1 MDSQVIWTKNEN
13 NTLDRVLGI
22 NSNTLL
28 TTNKNIS
35 QLSDVDASGVSSQ
48 KALIYN
54 SSTEKWE
61 AALPNFRD
69 LGDVV
74 ITSPQGGDSIKWN
87 STTSK
92 WVNRQLG
99 YAILTISGRIK
110 DSKFAVSDTYFNL
123 LNPDNYE
130 PDTFV
135 ISPFS
140 SSGIN
145 IDTTTTFNVNG
156 LTSGAN
162 YRVEC
167 NFNYYY
173 TAGGNGVLTLQGAN
187 AAGGQLSFNSIGI
200 NTLARVLAA
209 SMTFVRNDIT
219 AVTFNTKQ
227 NTFSAASFVGLTPTN
242 VNITMSIIE
251 M

>member
-1 MDSQVIWTKNEN
+1 MDSQIIWTKNEN
-13 NTLDRVLGI
+13 GTLDRVLGI

-35 QLSDVDASGVSSQ
+35 QLSDVDATGVSSQ

-54 SSTEKWE
+54 STTEKWE
-61 AALPNFRD
+61 ASLPNFAD

-87 STTSK
+87 STSNK

-99 YAILTISGRIK
+99 YAVITISGRIK
-110 DSKFAVSDTYFNL
+110 DSKYAVNDIYFNL

-145 IDTTTTFNVNG
+145 IDTTTTFNING
-156 LTSGAN
+156 LITGAN
-162 YRVEC
+162 YRAEC

-173 TAGGNGVLTLQGAN
+173 TAGGNGAFTIQAAN
-187 AAGGQLSFNSIGI
+187 AVGGQLSFNSIGL
-200 NTLARVLAA
+200 NPLARVLTS
-209 SMTFVRNDIT
+209 SMTFVRNDLT
-219 AVTFNTKQ
+219 TVTFNAKQ
-227 NTFSAASFVGLTPTN
+227 NTFSQPSFVGLTPTN
-242 VNITMSIIE
+242 VNITISIIE

>member
-13 NTLDRVLGI
+13 GTLDRVLGI
-22 NSNTLL
+22 NNTLL

-35 QLSDVDASGVSSQ
+35 QLSDVDATGVSSQ

-61 AALPNFRD
+61 AALPTFAG

-87 STTSK
+87 STSSK

-99 YAILTISGRIK
+99 YAIITISGRLK
-110 DSKFAVSDTYFNL
+110 DSKIAVNDTYFNL

-145 IDTTTTFNVNG
+145 VDTTTTFNVNG
-156 LTSGAN
+156 LTTGAN
-162 YRVEC
+162 YRCEC

-173 TAGGNGVLTLQGAN
+173 TTGGNGTVTLQAAN
-187 AAGGQLSFNSIGI
+187 AIGGQLSFNSIGA
-200 NTLARVLAA
+200 NALARVLAA

-219 AVTFNTKQ
+219 AVTFNVRQ

>member
-1 MDSQVIWTKNEN
+1 MDSQIIWTKNEN
-13 NTLDRVLGI
+13 GTLDRVLGI

-35 QLSDVDASGVSSQ
+35 QLSDVDATGVSSQ

-54 SSTEKWE
+54 STTEKWE
-61 AALPNFRD
+61 AALPTFAG

-87 STTSK
+87 STSNK

-99 YAILTISGRIK
+99 YAIITISGRIK
-110 DSKFAVSDTYFNL
+110 DSKYAVNDIYFNL

-145 IDTTTTFNVNG
+145 VDTTTNFNING
-156 LTSGAN
+156 LVTGVN
-162 YRVEC
+162 YRVEF

-173 TAGGNGVLTLQGAN
+173 TGGGNGVATLQATNSGA
-187 AAGGQLSFNSIGI
+187 QVSFNSLSIYS
-200 NTLARVLAA
+200 LARVMTA
-209 SMTFVRNDIT
+209 SMTFVSNTLT
-219 AVTFNTKQ
+219 AVTFNAKQ
-227 NTFSAASFVGLTPTN
+227 NTFGSGASFVGLTPTN
-242 VNITMSIIE
+242 VNITMSVIE